1 MTFCETFPRLADQ
14 FQVSMMEV
22 VGALRELHSSDE
34 ILRTI
39 VLPTLIQIE
48 DMFGWLITRHKT
60 ESENGTVQVCLIE
73 IDTALENIKQ
83 ALLEPQPY
91 SIRRDRMLNFCDQ
104 FMHIVTKRTHWF
116 EVIIYFVFF
125 SLFPSTEI
133 D

>member
-22 VGALRELHSSDE
+22 VGALRELNSNDE

-60 ESENGTVQVCLIE
+60 ESENGMVQVCLIE
-73 IDTALENIKQ
+73 IDSALENIKQ
-83 ALLEPQPY
+83 ALLEPRPY
-91 SIRRDRMLNFCDQ
+91 SIRRDRMLRFCDQ
-104 FMHIVTKRTHWF
+104 FMHVVTKRTHWL
-116 EVIIYFVFF
+116 EVIINFVFF
-125 SLFPSTEI
+125 PLFPSAENN
-133 D
+133 